1 MNLSAKQRLLQ
12 GSAVRAAYGTTAL
25 LFPKQLA
32 AAGGMKE
39 EDVDL
44 DARYLNRLF
53 GARDILVAAL
63 TVAQVRSG
71 DEAGAAKL
79 NLVAEA
85 TDTLALIEE
94 VRSRGGLD
102 RTLFI
107 GLVFNLFGYATW
119 IRALQVA

>member
-1 MNLSAKQRLLQ
+1 MAGSRQILIQ
-12 GSAVRAAYGTTAL
+12 GSAVRAGYGIAAL

-32 AAGGMKE
+32 AAGAMRE

-44 DARYLNRLF
+44 DARYINRLF
-53 GARDILVAAL
+53 GGRDLLVAAL
-63 TVAQVRSG
+63 TLAGVRAG
-71 DEAGAAKL
+71 DDAGMAKL

-94 VRSRGGLD
+94 LRSRGGLD
-102 RTLFI
+102 RTLLI

-119 IRALQVA
+119 IRALTAA

>member
-1 MNLSAKQRLLQ
+1 MTLTAKQRLLQ
-12 GSAVRAAYGTTAL
+12 GSAVRASYGIAAL

-53 GARDILVAAL
+53 GGRDLLVAGL
-63 TVAQVRSG
+63 TVAVVSTG
-71 DEAGAAKL
+71 NEAGAAKL

-85 TDTLALIEE
+85 TDTVALLEE

-102 RTLFI
+102 RTLLI

-119 IRALQVA
+119 IRALQAA

>member
-1 MNLSAKQRLLQ
+1 MTLSAKQRLLQ
-12 GSAVRAAYGTTAL
+12 GSAVRASYGIAAL

-53 GARDILVAAL
+53 GGRDLLVAGL
-63 TVAQVRSG
+63 TVAVVNTG
-71 DEAGAAKL
+71 NEAGAAKL
-79 NLVAEA
+79 NLLAEA
-85 TDTLALIEE
+85 TDTVALLEE

-119 IRALQVA
+119 IRALQAA

>member
-1 MNLSAKQRLLQ
+1 MAKRLLLQ
-12 GSAVRAAYGTTAL
+12 GSAVRAAYGITAA

-32 AAGGMKE
+32 AVGRMKE
-39 EDVDL
+39 EDIDL

-53 GARDILVAAL
+53 GGRDLLVAGL
-63 TVAQVRSG
+63 TVAMVNTG
-71 DEAGAAKL
+71 DETRAAKL

-85 TDTLALIEE
+85 TDTIALLEE

-107 GLVFNLFGYATW
+107 GLVFNVFGYATW
-119 IRALQVA
+119 IRALQAA